1 MFYIEISKRFLEQE
15 EEIGKVLNDLS
26 KGKDEKDFSVVY
38 LTDKEKEIV
47 DFLRDKEVAFTI
59 IDKEAGGGVT
69 SPDTY

>member
-1 MFYIEISKRFLEQE
+1 MFYIEINKRFLEQE

-47 DFLRDKEVAFTI
+47 DFLRNKEVAFTI

-69 SPDTY
+69 SPETY